1 MSTITKH
8 GDGFYTIDGIHYT
21 GHKDREGRR
30 LVAGGVVTL
39 AFRRETD
46 MGRVNLDP
54 ADVLRITLDF
64 LAGNDHPACEHLEAA
79 LETFAAPS
87 NERSPGVSPEGGADV
102 KPERKK
108 PGRKPKHQLQPEA
121 A

>member
-46 MGRVNLDP
+46 MGLVNLDP
-54 ADVLRITLDF
+54 ADVLKITLDF
-64 LAGNDHPACEHLEAA
+64 LAGSEHPACEHLEAA
-79 LETFAAPS
+79 IDALEVPAEAPAS
-87 NERSPGVSPEGGADV
+87 TGEPLPPMR
-102 KPERKK
+102 RK
-108 PGRKPKHQLQPEA
+108 PGRKPKQQLQPEA

>member
-30 LVAGGVVTL
+30 LVAPGIVTL
-39 AFRRETD
+39 AFRREAD

-54 ADVLRITLDF
+54 EDVIKITLDF
-64 LAGNDHPACEHLEAA
+64 LAGGDHPACEHLEAA
-79 LETFAAPS
+79 LETFAASS
-87 NERSPGVSPEGGADV
+87 NERSPGVNPESGNPLPV
-102 KPERKK
+102 RKK